1 MPEGS
6 EVTRVWSYQNFTTI
20 AVNAMKRVSKLKN
33 GEILYFSNMISK
45 DDNLKIG
52 CKAHEKVTEKV
63 YSGMKYLINI
73 RNVSRIAKPKVP
85 EIYENNKKQQVDIS
99 ATIGQM
105 MLLECAASGVPTP
118 TIEWRFV
125 NQYGVEGTVK
135 IKNGFSISL
144 KHLET
149 DKNHEWSN

>member
-1 MPEGS
+1 
-6 EVTRVWSYQNFTTI
+6 
-20 AVNAMKRVSKLKN
+20 MKRVSKLKN

-52 CKAHEKVTEKV
+52 CKAHEKVTDEV

-85 EIYENNKKQQVDIS
+85 EIYENNKKRQLDIS

-118 TIEWRFV
+118 SIQWRFV
-125 NQYGVEGTVK
+125 NQYGVEGM
-135 IKNGFSISL
+135 ILNLNYFSIYIILCISHNIL
-144 KHLET
+144 Y
-149 DKNHEWSN
+149 HELYYIKIIFIE

>member
-1 MPEGS
+1 M
-6 EVTRVWSYQNFTTI
+6 TRVWSYQNFTTI

-52 CKAHEKVTEKV
+52 CKAHEKVTDEV

-85 EIYENNKKQQVDIS
+85 EIYENNKKRQLDIS

-118 TIEWRFV
+118 SIQWRFV
-125 NQYGVEGTVK
+125 NQYGVEGMILNLTPRLATRPLR
-135 IKNGFSISL
+135 GHMAL
-144 KHLET
+144 KSHL
-149 DKNHEWSN
+149 